1 MATTTTNDTPLHIR
15 DACGLAPWLPGIRQT
30 ATWLRLLLPEKKSS
44 WYNTLRVAE
53 PGLWTTQSL
62 C

>member
-1 MATTTTNDTPLHIR
+1 MATTTTNDTPG
-15 DACGLAPWLPGIRQT
+15 AT
-30 ATWLRLLLPEKKSS
+30 AGVIGPVLFCDGWLRLLLPEKKSS
-44 WYNTLRVAE
+44 WYNTLRVPE